1 MFHVIAEAASSPSP
15 AYTVTAILAAS
26 VVILG
31 GLAAL
36 VRAIWK
42 TANILRDNTQATQNL
57 TARFD
62 DMASS
67 VDGRFDKLSERVHEL
82 ESREFGRHDGL
93 YQHGAPDQ
101 PGRTRGA

>member
-1 MFHVIAEAASSPSP
+1 MFHTIAEAASNPSP

-42 TANILRDNTQATQNL
+42 TANILKRSNTLATQNS
-57 TARFD
+57 D
-62 DMASS
+62 
-67 VDGRFDKLSERVHEL
+67 
-82 ESREFGRHDGL
+82 
-93 YQHGAPDQ
+93 
-101 PGRTRGA
+101 RTF